1 MKSPNIVN
9 KKSKGVCPMLNEN
22 GDISQKVLLSADSD
36 GQQIFRLQFIDGKDI
51 YIISVQKKGFCM
63 NKFSL

>member
-1 MKSPNIVN
+1 
-9 KKSKGVCPMLNEN
+9 MLNEN

>member
-1 MKSPNIVN
+1 
-9 KKSKGVCPMLNEN
+9 MLNEN

-51 YIISVQKKGFCM
+51 YIISVKKKGFCM